1 MGGGGFAEEG
11 ESGGSDALGDVI
23 VLVSDAVFGVF
34 DAVGTGH
41 SGDGIEVF
49 DGSGDAIEGGK
60 GLEVREGFGFFAGV
74 IEGGFGSDVEECPEG
89 GVVGFD
95 AIEGQL
101 GEFEGGDDFFADE
114 AGLFEG

>member
-1 MGGGGFAEEG
+1 MGCGSFAEEG
-11 ESGGSDALGDVI
+11 ESGGFYALGDVI
-23 VLVSDAVFGVF
+23 VPIGDAVFGVF

-41 SGDGIEVF
+41 SGDGVEVF
-49 DGSGDAIEGGK
+49 DGGGDAVEGGE
-60 GLEVREGFGFFAGV
+60 GLEVREGFSFLAGV
-74 IEGGFGSDVEECPEG
+74 IEGGFGGDVEECAEG
-89 GVVGFD
+89 WVMDFD